1 MDMQRYFAQLV
12 GAKITRFEMVQRE
25 YDDEPFPTYWV
36 KARNGDRLKLAFSR
50 DEEGNGPGFIFIEEV
65 DAVYK

>member
-1 MDMQRYFAQLV
+1 MNMQRYFAQLV
-12 GAKITRFEMVQRE
+12 GATITRFDMVQGA

-36 KARNGDRLKLAFSR
+36 TGRNGDRLKLALSR

-65 DAVYK
+65 DAL

>member
-12 GAKITRFEMVQRE
+12 GAKITKFKMVKGP

-36 KARNGDRLKLAFSR
+36 TGRNGDRLKLALSR
-50 DEEGNGPGFIFIEEV
+50 DEEGNGPGFLFIEEA
-65 DAVYK
+65 D